1 METNLSG
8 RLRKS
13 FSGPWPAGIISGTIG
28 LILSFSL
35 RGLTV
40 ARPLGDPMPLMLSI
54 SQIPRGLTY
63 FPWRPILVH
72 FLFAVMLGVLS
83 FFVLVLIN
91 RDSANTDGAAK
102 VGRIAAV
109 INVGVVAII
118 AVDAVVVGF
127 WYLISGLVSVVLTG
141 YAARLAAILWRRRD
155 GRPIR

>member
-1 METNLSG
+1 METDLSG

-13 FSGPWPAGIISGTIG
+13 FSGPWSAGILSGAIG

-54 SQIPRGLTY
+54 SQVTRGLTY
-63 FPWRPILVH
+63 FPWRPLLVH

-83 FFVLVLIN
+83 FFVLLLLN
-91 RDSANTDGAAK
+91 RNSANSDKAAK
-102 VGRIAAV
+102 TARIAAV
-109 INVGVVAII
+109 INVGFVAIF

-127 WYLISGLVSVVLTG
+127 WYLISGLVSIVITG
-141 YAARLAAILWRRRD
+141 YAARFAASLWRRRE
-155 GRPIR
+155 G